1 MSSALSRFL
10 ATDRWMALW
19 NAFCG
24 ESTENKTPAASLPLV
39 LIALVVAVLAP
50 GFAILDTTV
59 RSQVSLSTLAF
70 GIGAVLAL
78 LIRRKMGISP
88 TGEWRKALSL
98 THTAFA
104 VGTIPAILV
113 LAVHPEFLSDRHDT
127 LGEMMAPG
135 GEKRV
140 SVWQLIAM
148 APLAALW
155 VGITEELIFR
165 GLLVS
170 VLRRWRIFS
179 TQQKCDLFAI
189 VISSIIFGA
198 AHTITWGPFAGIAL
212 TGLGIGFAIGYI
224 ANGERIWPV
233 ALYHFAFD
241 TLSMLVALF
250 I

>member
-1 MSSALSRFL
+1 MSSSLSRFL

-19 NAFCG
+19 NAFRA
-24 ESTENKTPAASLPLV
+24 ESTDRKSPPVSIVLV
-39 LIALVVAVLAP
+39 IIALAVAILAP
-50 GFAILDTTV
+50 VFAILDSTV

-78 LIRRKMGISP
+78 LIRRKLGITP

-104 VGTIPAILV
+104 VGTVPAVLV
-113 LAVHPEFLSDRHDT
+113 LAMHPEFLADRHDT
-127 LGEMMAPG
+127 LGQMMAPG
-135 GEKRV
+135 GEKRA
-140 SVWQLIAM
+140 SIWQLALM

-155 VGITEELIFR
+155 VGVTEELIFR

-170 VLRRWRIFS
+170 VLRRW
-179 TQQKCDLFAI
+179 QLFASQRKRDFLAI
-189 VISSIIFGA
+189 VVSSVIFGA
-198 AHTITWGPFAGIAL
+198 SHTITWGPMAGVAL